1 MEKRWTLLPTDETQ
15 TNSLQQSLR
24 IHPSLCSILTQRNIN
39 TFDKARNYFRP
50 ELKQLH
56 APWLMHNMDLAVER
70 IQKAFQTNEKIL
82 VYGDYDVDGTTAV
95 ACVYQFLRK
104 IYPNVDFYI
113 PHRYREGYGLSK
125 QGIEYAHAHHYG
137 LVILLDCG
145 IKSHKLIAY
154 AKTLN
159 IDCIIGDHHLPD
171 DVLPP
176 AVAILNP
183 KQKNCPYPYKEL
195 CGCGIGFKL
204 ITALA
209 EQLQLPEQE
218 YMQYIDLVAT
228 AIAADIVPI
237 TEENRI
243 LAFYGLKKINENPC
257 PGIKAIIQCSGLSN
271 VLNITNVVF
280 VIAPRVNAAGRMDD
294 ARKAVELFIEQ
305 NETQALQYAT
315 MLQNDNT
322 DRKETDAAITEEALA
337 MIDEDEHWK
346 QRNCTI
352 LFQPHWHKGVVGI
365 VASRIIEKHYRPTIV
380 LTESNGLIT
389 GSARSIAGLNIYETI
404 DSCKDLLLNYGGH
417 FYAAGLTLHQNQLH
431 TFIEQFD
438 AAVTKRITPEMLIP
452 ALMIDNEIHFD
463 AITPAFY
470 TIIKQMEPFGPSNMR
485 PVFLARNVHNTT
497 HSKIVKE
504 KHIRFVLQQGNK
516 RLAGIGF
523 NLAHKFPLLNSGKPI
538 DIAFSIDE
546 NEWNGATTLQLKMI
560 DFRLGE

>member
-1 MEKRWTLLPTDETQ
+1 MEKRWTLLPINEAQ
-15 TNSLQQSLR
+15 RNSLQQSLR

-39 TFDKARNYFRP
+39 TFDEARNYFRP
-50 ELKQLH
+50 ELKHLH
-56 APWLMHNMDLAVER
+56 SPWLMQNMDVAVER

-137 LVILLDCG
+137 LIVLLDCG

-159 IDCIIGDHHLPD
+159 IDCIICDHHFPD

-183 KQKNCPYPYKEL
+183 KQKNCSYPYKEL

-218 YMQYIDLVAT
+218 YVQYIDLVAT

-243 LAFYGLKKINENPC
+243 LAFHGLKKINENPC
-257 PGIKAIIQCSGLSN
+257 PGIKAIIQCSGLN
-271 VLNITNVVF
+271 TVLSITNVVF

-389 GSARSIAGLNIYETI
+389 GSARSIAGLNVYEAI

-452 ALMIDNEIHFD
+452 ELLIDSEIHFD
-463 AITPAFY
+463 AITPALY
-470 TIIKQMEPFGPSNMR
+470 NIIKQMEPFGPSNMR
-485 PVFLARNVHNTT
+485 PVFLARNVHNTDY
-497 HSKIVKE
+497 SKIVKE

-516 RLAGIGF
+516 RFSGIGF

-546 NEWNGATTLQLKMI
+546 NEWNGVTTLQLKMI